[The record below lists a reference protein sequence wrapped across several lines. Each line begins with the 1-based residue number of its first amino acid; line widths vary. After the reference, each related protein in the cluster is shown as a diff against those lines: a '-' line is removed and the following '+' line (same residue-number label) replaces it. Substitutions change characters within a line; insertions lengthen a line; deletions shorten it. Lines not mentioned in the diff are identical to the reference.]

1 MPHRPRF
8 KRVAASKRAPL
19 SARLMGAAALAATL
33 GIAVIATGCGSS
45 KKSASAPTITKAQ
58 LLAQGNAI
66 CAEGNQKLAALQ
78 KALEKSIGSKA
89 PSESQIKSFVTAGYV
104 PVIQGQIDKIKALGA
119 PSGEAAKLTSMLT
132 LAQATLNKVK
142 ADPRTL
148 LAGRPFAGFAR
159 AAHAYGLTSCAR
171 NA

>member
-1 MPHRPRF
+1 MPRRPRF

-19 SARLMGAAALAATL
+19 SARLTGAAVLAATL
-33 GIAVIATGCGSS
+33 GVAVIATGCGSS
-45 KKSASAPTITKAQ
+45 KKSASTPTITKAQ
-58 LLAQGNAI
+58 LLAQGNAV

-78 KALEKSIGSKA
+78 KALEKIRGKA
-89 PSESQIKSFVTAGYV
+89 PSESQIKAFVTAGYV

-132 LAQATLNKVK
+132 LAQASLDKVK
-142 ADPRTL
+142 ADPRIL
-148 LAGRPFAGFAR
+148 GGHPFAGFAR
-159 AAHAYGLTSCAR
+159 EAHAYGLTSCAT